1 MVKPCPAHDS
11 GHCDNFLL
19 SIQSRQAD
27 NCAGVCVASFLEAPW
42 PRELKLSNF
51 VVILNKDAMLEAVP
65 KNVTIYLESNPN
77 PNSLKFVVNEML
89 VPESLSFDFPDAAHA
104 AVSPLALELFAYPFV
119 DRVFFASNFVTVTK
133 KEDVEW
139 LEIQN
144 TIKDHIKS
152 FLEAGKF
159 ILDIQESE
167 ESQPEEETET
177 IKKIKTILDE
187 YIRPAV
193 EQDGGAI
200 TYHSYHD
207 GIVKVKLQGSCSGCP
222 SSMVTL
228 KAGIE
233 NLFTRMMPDEVQSV
247 EAF

>member
-1 MVKPCPAHDS
+1 
-11 GHCDNFLL
+11 
-19 SIQSRQAD
+19 
-27 NCAGVCVASFLEAPW
+27 
-42 PRELKLSNF
+42 
-51 VVILNKDAMLEAVP
+51 MLQAVP
-65 KNVTIYLESNPN
+65 KNVHIYLESNPN

-89 VPESLSFDFPDAAHA
+89 VPEGLSFDFPDAAAA
-104 AVSPLALELFAYPFV
+104 AVSPLALELFSYPFV

-144 TIKDHIKS
+144 TIKDHIKL
-152 FLEAGKF
+152 FLEDGRF
-159 ILDIQESE
+159 ILEADNAEDR
-167 ESQPEEETET
+167 PEEEETDT

-200 TYHSYHD
+200 TYHSFHE

-233 NLFTRMMPDEVQSV
+233 NLFTRMMPDEVRAV

>member
-1 MVKPCPAHDS
+1 M
-11 GHCDNFLL
+11 NT
-19 SIQSRQAD
+19 I
-27 NCAGVCVASFLEAPW
+27 
-42 PRELKLSNF
+42 
-51 VVILNKDAMLEAVP
+51 P
-65 KNVTIYLESNPN
+65 KNISIYLESNPN

-89 VPESLSFDFPDAAHA
+89 VPEGISFDFPNVASTTDA
-104 AVSPLALELFAYPFV
+104 PLAKELFSYAFV
-119 DRVFFASNFVTVTK
+119 DRVFYMSNFITVTK

-144 TIKDHIKS
+144 ILKDHIKN
-152 FLEAGKF
+152 FLEAGRF
-159 ILDIQESE
+159 IIELREDVSA
-167 ESQPEEETET
+167 SAEEETET
-177 IKKIKTILDE
+177 VKKIKSILEE

-200 TYHSYHD
+200 TYHSFQD

-233 NLFTRMMPDEVQSV
+233 NLFTRMMPGEVKSV